1 MAKFGFNLDESAR
14 AALRKEFS
22 PEPMRTL
29 LGALG
34 EDPLA
39 TLREAGLTDALIAQ
53 LRARAVS

>member
-1 MAKFGFNLDESAR
+1 
-14 AALRKEFS
+14 
-22 PEPMRTL
+22 MRTL